1 MAGNIKGQA
10 DVTTNTLGTGER
22 VRRNVTVSGRRTS
35 VSLEVAMWEALKELC
50 DRERLSAA
58 ELFTVVDQKR
68 EEASLASALR
78 IFALTYFRL
87 LAGGWPGEAKPSR
100 GEGTRS
106 TVFTQTI
113 AEFERGR
120 SAQRRGKR

>member
-1 MAGNIKGQA
+1 M
-10 DVTTNTLGTGER
+10 TTNTLGTGER

-35 VSLEVAMWEALKELC
+35 VSLEVAMWEALRELC

-58 ELFTVVDQKR
+58 ELFTLVDERR

-87 LAGGWPGEAKPSR
+87 LAGGWR
-100 GEGTRS
+100 GEGKPRGGEHKHS
-106 TVFTQTI
+106 TFFSHAVS
-113 AEFERGR
+113 EFARGR
-120 SAQRRGKR
+120 SSHRRRR